1 MPRAVKGDVR
11 RQTKKKIFK
20 AVKGARGRK
29 KTNWRLA
36 KNLWMRSGKY
46 AYRDRRNR
54 KREFRRL
61 WIARINAAVR
71 AYEMSYSQFMY
82 GLSLANIDLNRKVLS
97 NMAIEDEAGF
107 KTIVEKSKEA
117 LKKAVKN

>member
-1 MPRAVKGDVR
+1 MARAVKGDVR

-29 KTNWRLA
+29 KSNYRLA
-36 KNLWMRSGKY
+36 KNLFMRSGNY

-71 AYEMSYSQFMY
+71 PYDLSYSKFIY
-82 GLSLANIDLNRKVLS
+82 RLGLANIKLNRKVLS
-97 NMAIEDEAGF
+97 NMAIEDEQGF
-107 KTIVEKSKEA
+107 KAIVDTVKQA
-117 LKKAVKN
+117 LGNAVK

>member
-1 MPRAVKGDVR
+1 MARAVKGDVR

-29 KTNWRLA
+29 KSNYRLA
-36 KNLWMRSGKY
+36 KNLFMRSGNY

-71 AYEMSYSQFMY
+71 PYDLSYSKFIH
-82 GLSLANIDLNRKVLS
+82 GLGLANIKLNRKVLS
-97 NMAIEDEAGF
+97 NMAIEDEQGF
-107 KTIVEKSKEA
+107 KAIVDTVKEA
-117 LKKAVKN
+117 LSNAAK

>member
-1 MPRAVKGDVR
+1 MARAVKGDVR

-20 AVKGARGRK
+20 AVKGSRGRK
-29 KTNWRLA
+29 KSNYRLA
-36 KNLWMRSGKY
+36 KNLFMRSGNN

-71 AYEMSYSQFMY
+71 PYDLSYSKFIH
-82 GLSLANIDLNRKVLS
+82 GLDLANIKLNRKVLS
-97 NMAIEDEAGF
+97 NMAIEDETGF
-107 KTIVEKSKEA
+107 KAIVDTVKEA
-117 LKKAVKN
+117 LNKTS

>member
-1 MPRAVKGDVR
+1 MARAVNGAVR
-11 RQTKKKIFK
+11 RHAKNKIFK

-29 KTNWRLA
+29 KSNYVLA
-36 KNLWMRSGKY
+36 KNLFMRSGNY

-71 AYEMSYSQFMY
+71 DYDLSYSKFMH
-82 GLSLANIDLNRKVLS
+82 GLSLAGINLNRKVLS

-107 KTIVEKSKEA
+107 KAIVEKAKEA
-117 LKKAVKN
+117 LNA